1 MGLGPQNPLPK
12 QVGGGLSRSWKAYQ
26 TIKQAVGEGGSAEND
41 RGIDG
46 LWRRSRAKGLAAA
59 TSAKR
64 RALLQA
70 FPQLAT
76 DALPYYE
83 RLCKI
88 IPPIEATEAERREV
102 VVERYTR
109 QPIRNHAELLAALQA
124 IDPAF
129 TILVHDDSKEIVA
142 FFGRAFDGHDPSS
155 PAVQPQFGI
164 AGGAT
169 QYPAFSTR
177 QTVRVSYP
185 ITGTPT
191 AEQNVRMQRARELLL
206 EALPT
211 DVDFTIACDSWRLGT
226 TPIGLGA
233 LP

>member
-1 MGLGPQNPLPK
+1 MGLGPENPLPMR
-12 QVGGGLSRSWKAYQ
+12 VGGGPSPTWKAYQ
-26 TIKQAVGEGGSAEND
+26 TIRQAVGEGGSAEND

-76 DALPYYE
+76 DAIPYYE

-88 IPPIEATEAERREV
+88 IPPLDATETQRRDA

-109 QPIRNHAELLAALQA
+109 QPIRSHNELLAALQD

-129 TILVHDDSKEIVA
+129 TIAAHNDAKEIVA

-164 AGGAT
+164 PGGCT

-185 ITGTPT
+185 ITGAPT
-191 AEQNVRMQRARELLL
+191 AEQKVRMDRARALLR

-211 DVDFTIACDSWRLGT
+211 DVDFTIACDIWRLGT
-226 TPIGLGA
+226 TPLGIGA
-233 LP
+233 FP